1 MRHFRNLAGIAA
13 ALGAIAAPLDA
24 QKAPSSGAG
33 ARVPAPAQ
41 ACDGRVISGID
52 IVREEPKLIGRSAP
66 GWSRPILRTLLR
78 HTLTRETAVEPFLLV
93 EPGEPCTDFRLAESA
108 RVLRAQPY
116 LADATVTHVPDASG
130 GVRVRVETA
139 DEIPLVIGLGIRD
152 GSISRLEYGSSNV
165 RGQGMHVA
173 AAWRDGLAYRD
184 GFALR
189 VRQHHLLGQPI
200 RLGANLERAPHGSDV
215 SLDMSRP
222 FYTRFQHV
230 GWHAGARD
238 ASGYTAFIRP
248 DAGRI
253 SLRYERTRG
262 DAGAVFRVGGTSAL
276 LFAGP
281 FLTHQRFRPA
291 ANGVVLADTGVAT
304 DPDTVLDDRYSSRRS
319 TRLAGVLG
327 ARWLSHVEVL
337 GFDALAGPQDVAR
350 GVQTTVALGRSL
362 EDGGGTVA
370 AGYLFAGAGGTR
382 RFVGLSVLSE
392 GQQRRGRWGDAVVS
406 GRLAWYDKPSPKR
419 TRIISA
425 EYSGAW
431 RAHDL
436 YQLALG
442 HEQGGVR
449 GYAGS
454 RAVGAR
460 RAVVRAEQ
468 RWVIGAESGWLALG
482 AAAFGDA
489 GKVWAGDVPF
499 GTTTGV
505 RASAGV
511 SILAAVPRQSRRL
524 LRVDFALPVIDDPHA
539 KFDIRVS
546 TSRTPREFW
555 REPGDIARLRAVLPP
570 ARVFGWP

>member
-1 MRHFRNLAGIAA
+1 MRQFVTLAGSAA
-13 ALGAIAAPLDA
+13 FLWTIGAPLGA
-24 QKAPSSGAG
+24 QQSSSSGTDPRSAVV
-33 ARVPAPAQ
+33 ARS
-41 ACDGRVISGID
+41 CDGQVITGID
-52 IVREEPKLIGRSAP
+52 IVREEPRLIGRSAP
-66 GWSRPILRTLLR
+66 GWSRPVLRTLLR
-78 HTLTRETAVEPFLLV
+78 HTLTKESAVEPFLMV
-93 EPGEPCTDFRLAESA
+93 EEGGECSDFRLAESA

-116 LADATVTHVPDASG
+116 FADATVTQVSDPAG
-130 GVRVRVETA
+130 GVRVQVETV
-139 DEIPLVIGLGIRD
+139 DEIPLIIGLGIRD
-152 GSISRLEYGSSNV
+152 GSISKLEYGSSNV
-165 RGQGMHVA
+165 RGEGIHA
-173 AAWRDGLAYRD
+173 AVSWRDGFAYRD
-184 GFALR
+184 GFGLR
-189 VRQHHLLGQPI
+189 LRQYHLLGQPI
-200 RLGANLERAPHGSDV
+200 RVGGHFERAPHGSDV
-215 SLDMSRP
+215 AADMSRP

-230 GWHAGARD
+230 GWHVGARD

-248 DAGRI
+248 DAPRI
-253 SLRYERTRG
+253 SLRSERTRG
-262 DAGAVFRVGGTSAL
+262 DAGAVFRLGGTSAL

-281 FLTHQRFRPA
+281 FITHQRFRPA
-291 ANGVVLADTGVAT
+291 AEGVVVADTGLAT
-304 DPDTVLDDRYSSRRS
+304 DPDTVLDDRYESRES
-319 TRLAGVLG
+319 TRFAGVLG

-362 EDGGGTVA
+362 DDGGGTVA
-370 AGYLFAGAGGTR
+370 AGYLFAGAGGAR

-392 GQQRRGRWGDAVVS
+392 GQQQDGRWGDAVVS
-406 GRLAWYDKPSPKR
+406 GRLALYDKPSLKR
-419 TRIISA
+419 TLIVSA

-442 HEQGGVR
+442 HEQGGLR
-449 GYAGS
+449 GYADS

-460 RAVVRAEQ
+460 RAVLRAEH

-489 GKVWAGDVPF
+489 GKIWAGDVPF

-524 LRVDFALPVIDDPHA
+524 LRVDFAMPVVDDPHA

-546 TSRTPREFW
+546 TSRSPRDFW

-570 ARVFGWP
+570 AGVFGWP

>member
-1 MRHFRNLAGIAA
+1 MRQSIWLAATAA
-13 ALGAIAAPLDA
+13 ALVATGTPLAA
-24 QKAPSSGAG
+24 QQPSSSGNTSRSSAAG
-33 ARVPAPAQ
+33 Q
-41 ACDGRVISGID
+41 SCNGKVISGID
-52 IVREEPKLIGRSAP
+52 IVREEPRLIGRSAP

-78 HTLTRETAVEPFLLV
+78 HTLTKESAVEPFLLV
-93 EPGEPCTDFRLAESA
+93 DAGDECSDFRLAESA

-116 LADATVTHVPDASG
+116 LADATVTHEPDADG
-130 GVRVRVETA
+130 GVRVQVETM
-139 DEIPLVIGLGIRD
+139 DEIPLVIGAGIRD
-152 GSISRLEYGSSNV
+152 GSISKLEYGSSNV
-165 RGQGMHVA
+165 RGEGIHA
-173 AAWRDGLAYRD
+173 AASWRDGFAYRD

-189 VRQHHLLGQPI
+189 FRHHHLIGKPI
-200 RLGANLERAPHGSDV
+200 RLGANLERAPHGSDL

-222 FYTRFQHV
+222 FHTRFQRT
-230 GWHAGARD
+230 GWHVGARD
-238 ASGYTAFIRP
+238 VSGYTAFIRP

-253 SLRYERTRG
+253 SLRFERTRG
-262 DAGAVFRVGGTSAL
+262 DAGAVFRLGGTSAL

-281 FLTHQRFRPA
+281 FITHQRFRP
-291 ANGVVLADTGVAT
+291 GEDGIVVADTGLAF
-304 DPDTVLDDRYSSRRS
+304 DPDTVLDDRFASRKS

-327 ARWLSHVEVL
+327 ARWLSHVEVI

-362 EDGGGTVA
+362 DEGGGTVA
-370 AGYLFAGAGGTR
+370 AGYLFAGAGGAR

-392 GQQRRGRWGDAVVS
+392 GQQRGGRWGDAVVS
-406 GRLAWYDKPSPKR
+406 GRLAWYDKPSLKR
-419 TRIISA
+419 TLIISA

-431 RAHDL
+431 RAQDM

-442 HEQGGVR
+442 HEQGGLR
-449 GYAGS
+449 GYADS

-460 RAVVRAEQ
+460 RAVLRAEH

-489 GKVWAGDVPF
+489 GKIWAGDVPY

-511 SILAAVPRQSRRL
+511 SILAAIPRQSRRL
-524 LRVDFALPVIDDPHA
+524 LRVDFALPVVDDPHA
-539 KFDIRVS
+539 GFDIRVS
-546 TSRTPREFW
+546 TSRSPRDFW

-570 ARVFGWP
+570 AGVFGWP